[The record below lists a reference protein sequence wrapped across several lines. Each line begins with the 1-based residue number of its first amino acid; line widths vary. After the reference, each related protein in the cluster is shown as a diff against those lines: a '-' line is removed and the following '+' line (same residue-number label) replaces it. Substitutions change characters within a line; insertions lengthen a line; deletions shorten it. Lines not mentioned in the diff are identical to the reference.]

1 MKGIFVSAI
10 NKNSQVEG
18 IFLVKEKHMG
28 ITKGGISYLSLKLM
42 DRTGEI
48 NARVWEE
55 AVHYDQIFGKDDFI
69 NISGR
74 SSVYQGGMQIAI
86 ADLKKCREEE
96 IDLQD
101 FLPAA
106 PFPRE
111 EMLEELQLIMADIK
125 DKYLKELLR
134 LFFAEEEFV
143 RLFTTAPAAKALH
156 HVYLGGL
163 MEHSLSMARLARMV
177 SDNYDNVNRDL
188 LLTGAILHDLGKVY
202 ELSFQKS
209 FDYTDEGRLLGH
221 ISIGA
226 EMIEKKISAVPG
238 FPSELRMLLKHM
250 ILSHHGDYIYGS
262 PKRPKTIEALMLYY
276 LDDLDAKVNGF
287 QKFIGKSGD
296 NQSNWSEFHKFF
308 ERFLFKKTYTSIEA
322 PEAIIPDDESEE
334 NEER

>member
-10 NKNSQVEG
+10 NKNSHVEG

-28 ITKGGISYLSLKLM
+28 ITKGGTPYLSLKLM
-42 DRTGEI
+42 DRTGEV

-55 AVHYDQIFGKDDFI
+55 AVHYDQMFEKDDFI

-86 ADLKKCREEE
+86 SDLKKCPEGE

-101 FLPAA
+101 FLPVA
-106 PFPRE
+106 PFSRE
-111 EMLEELQLIMADIK
+111 EMFKELQLIMEDIK

-134 LFFAEEEFV
+134 MFFAEKEFV
-143 RLFTTAPAAKALH
+143 RLFTIAPAAKTLH

-177 SDNYDNVNRDL
+177 ADNYDNVNRDL

-202 ELSFQKS
+202 ELSFQKT

-221 ISIGA
+221 IMIGV
-226 EMIEKKISAVPG
+226 EMIEKKINAIPG
-238 FPSELRMLLKHM
+238 FPAALRMLLKHM
-250 ILSHHGDYIYGS
+250 ILSHHG
-262 PKRPKTIEALMLYY
+262 
-276 LDDLDAKVNGF
+276 
-287 QKFIGKSGD
+287 
-296 NQSNWSEFHKFF
+296 
-308 ERFLFKKTYTSIEA
+308 
-322 PEAIIPDDESEE
+322 
-334 NEER
+334 